1 MNKNDDM
8 VLLMKLRECKDEFIS
23 SLNEDLNIPENYK
36 SAREKYKKYR
46 DIYYEITK
54 KEPKNNFEYLINKA
68 GFNEKNNI

>member
-46 DIYYEITK
+46 E
-54 KEPKNNFEYLINKA
+54 
-68 GFNEKNNI
+68 FNQI